1 MSNHPACQSDR
12 LITRR
17 EILQRASSGLGM
29 LAFGAMATEAAA
41 SEGAFS
47 NPLAV
52 RQGHFP
58 GKAKRVIML
67 WQGGGPPHQ
76 DTFDPKPI
84 LRTKHGSETKEFASI
99 LGEKFK
105 NSKRKLVGSPWKF
118 QKYGNSG
125 IEIAETFKNLA
136 EHVDDICFIRSMHGD
151 FPGHGEG
158 TRQLHTGAGVFTRP
172 SLGAWT
178 VYGLGSENKNLPGF
192 IALGV
197 NKGGTT
203 GSAFLPAVYAGTQVS
218 VDGRDRKGTI
228 QHLQNR
234 IVSRGMQRS
243 QIDLIQKM
251 NRGLIERTSRD
262 AKIDGI
268 IDNYEIAFRMQEVAP
283 EILDFTK
290 ESPETL
296 KMYGLDGDDYGAS
309 NVAAKCLMARRL
321 AEAGVRFIEIGMQS
335 SDAHSKLKEGYG
347 KASRYNDKPAAALIK
362 DLKQRGMLDDT
373 LIICGGEFGRTPD
386 TGGTELDGRDHNHRA
401 FTYWLA
407 GGGVKGGTVHGQ
419 TDDLGYAAVAD
430 KVHVHDLHATI
441 LHLLGFDHERL
452 NYRHS
457 GRDFRLTNISG
468 EVVKGILA

>member
-203 GSAFLPAVYAGTQVS
+203 GSAFLPAVYAARVS
-218 VDGRDRKGTI
+218 SMALSTTTKSLSVCKKSHLRFSTSPRSRLRLSKCMVSTVTI
-228 QHLQNR
+228 TAL
-234 IVSRGMQRS
+234 
-243 QIDLIQKM
+243 
-251 NRGLIERTSRD
+251 
-262 AKIDGI
+262 
-268 IDNYEIAFRMQEVAP
+268 RMLPRNA
-283 EILDFTK
+283 
-290 ESPETL
+290 
-296 KMYGLDGDDYGAS
+296 
-309 NVAAKCLMARRL
+309 
-321 AEAGVRFIEIGMQS
+321 
-335 SDAHSKLKEGYG
+335 
-347 KASRYNDKPAAALIK
+347 
-362 DLKQRGMLDDT
+362 
-373 LIICGGEFGRTPD
+373 
-386 TGGTELDGRDHNHRA
+386 
-401 FTYWLA
+401 
-407 GGGVKGGTVHGQ
+407 
-419 TDDLGYAAVAD
+419 
-430 KVHVHDLHATI
+430 
-441 LHLLGFDHERL
+441 
-452 NYRHS
+452 
-457 GRDFRLTNISG
+457 
-468 EVVKGILA
+468 